1 MSPLPLLAAILIGQ
15 AAVDGGPAPDAPASR
30 EPPVWVVEGV
40 PDTVW
45 ILVEE
50 TFSEEDDDRVKEML
64 KDAEAHARL
73 AAEGHE
79 NDVGRRLALAI
90 VLGRRAD
97 TEGGQ
102 TKIEAAS
109 DCHRELEAVLELA
122 PEQPQ
127 ARYLMG
133 RIYAGVRRMNW
144 VTRWIATNLLG
155 GGELKKATWEA
166 AEEHLLF
173 AERVQSEVSDYHL
186 QLGRLYHDTDRPEL
200 ALQEVQHILELPAT
214 TALEISVHD
223 RAIELQLKLLN

>member
-1 MSPLPLLAAILIGQ
+1 MSPLPLLAAILVGQ
-15 AAVDGGPAPDAPASR
+15 AAVDGGPASR

-50 TFSEEDDDRVKEML
+50 TFAEEDNDRVKEML
-64 KDAEAHARL
+64 KEAEAHARL

-97 TEGGQ
+97 TQGGR

-144 VTRWIATNLLG
+144 VTRWIATSLLG

-173 AERVQSEVSDYHL
+173 AEQVQSEVSDYHL
-186 QLGRLYHDTDRPEL
+186 QLGRLYGDTDRPEL
-200 ALQEVQHILELPAT
+200 ALQEVQHVLELPAT
-214 TALEISVHD
+214 TAWEISVRD
-223 RAIELQLKLLN
+223 RAIEFQLKLLN